1 MRPVICA
8 LFGLAVSTSAAL
20 AAGPLTLI
28 LQFDGRHSEQ
38 SVGEM
43 KRELQNIMLGSG
55 TELSWREATEVSASE
70 SFPNLVVVTFH
81 GNCAMTPFT
90 STLGEGGLPLGYS
103 HVSDGEVIP
112 FAVVECDRIRGELRS
127 AHGTMTAGD
136 DRMLGRALGRVL
148 AHELHHIIDHT
159 RTHEHT
165 GLFRK
170 SLSPQDLTSDR
181 SLSSSFA
188 H

>member
-8 LFGLAVSTSAAL
+8 LFGLIAYTSAGC
-20 AAGPLTLI
+20 AAEPVTLI

-43 KRELQNIMLGSG
+43 KRELQSIMRGSG
-55 TELSWREATEVSASE
+55 TELSWRISNEVSASE

-81 GNCAMTPFT
+81 GSCAMTPFT
-90 STLGEGGLPLGYS
+90 STLSEGGLPLGYS
-103 HVSDGEVIP
+103 HVSDGEIIP
-112 FAVVECDRIRGELRS
+112 FADVECDRIRRELRS
-127 AHGTMTAGD
+127 IHGTLTAGD
-136 DRMLGRALGRVL
+136 DRVLGRALARVL

-159 RTHEHT
+159 RTHERT

-181 SLSSSFA
+181 TLSSSFA

>member
-8 LFGLAVSTSAAL
+8 LFGLAAFTSTAL
-20 AAGPLTLI
+20 AAGPVTLI

-43 KRELQNIMLGSG
+43 KRELQNIMRGSG
-55 TELSWREATEVSASE
+55 TELNWRNFADVSASE
-70 SFPNLVVVTFH
+70 SFPSLVVVTFH
-81 GNCAMTPFT
+81 GNCDMRPFT
-90 STLGEGGLPLGYS
+90 SAASDGGMALGYS

-112 FAVVECDRIRGELRS
+112 FADVECDRIRRELRS
-127 AHGTMTAGD
+127 VHGAITAGD

-148 AHELHHIIDHT
+148 AHELHHIIDRT
-159 RTHEHT
+159 RTHERT

-170 SLSPQDLTSDR
+170 SLSPQDLTADR
-181 SLSSSFA
+181 TLSSSFT